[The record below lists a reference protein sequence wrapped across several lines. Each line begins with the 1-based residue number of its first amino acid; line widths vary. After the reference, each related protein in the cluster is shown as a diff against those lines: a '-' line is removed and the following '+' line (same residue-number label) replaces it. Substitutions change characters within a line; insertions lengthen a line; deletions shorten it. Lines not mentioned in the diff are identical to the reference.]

1 MRYNFSVKAM
11 SLNGIQLYSENE
23 ISLPIKGVTCFI
35 GNNGCGKTTLL
46 NHIIYNNPD
55 KIVMIAQEND
65 LIFEDIS
72 IAENIMLLREDES
85 LLLELL
91 DQFEMNSI
99 LQRKAKYLSGGE
111 KRIISLLRMFFTE
124 KKIIFL
130 DEPTNDLDYRVVEV
144 IKKMIQK
151 LAMEKSVM
159 IVTHDDRILKLAEK
173 IYRFDNKKLVC
184 DKERSS
190 EVMCKDEDASESSAD
205 GSRYDI
211 RKLVRTDIT
220 GFLLYIFIILSILI
234 AGFLAVRINK
244 SSMVSLA
251 EGQTNIASKLYAS
264 PETMLNSG
272 YIPLEAYL
280 QYHGKVDL
288 EYLDIYLEC
297 LDNFLKTGKSF
308 DMILDDTFGEKVLL
322 GISVNMKTNRNTYVM
337 KEYQSVRSEILDGDF
352 SIEGISTYDG
362 VNEIAMISKSNISE
376 PIDFDL
382 YKEISDKILDG
393 DSVNQPVLYI
403 ILNVD
408 NDSLKQLG
416 GNFYIKNS
424 TTVEISK
431 NISSLQNIL
440 DSSKVLAVMLLS
452 SVVFYF
458 LYTKINLTLQKK
470 RMIILRNF
478 GVPYERVKKII
489 IQKQCMII
497 WKIIV
502 TVIGSVILML
512 LSVLCPEYQII
523 TVIHSVIC
531 LCIGQTVILITHK
544 IIKRSLDK
552 VYCFGGIYEH

>member
-1 MRYNFSVKAM
+1 MNYNFSVKAM

-23 ISLPIKGVTCFI
+23 ISLPIKGVTCVL

-46 NHIIYNNPD
+46 NHIIYKNPD

-99 LQRKAKYLSGGE
+99 LQRKVKHISGGE
-111 KRIISLLRMFFTE
+111 KRIISLLRMFFTD

-151 LAMEKSVM
+151 LAMEKSVL
-159 IVTHDDRILKLAEK
+159 IVTHDDRILKLAEQ
-173 IYRFDNKKLVC
+173 IYHFDNKKLVC
-184 DKERSS
+184 DQERSS

-205 GSRYDI
+205 GSNYDI

-280 QYHGKVDL
+280 QYRGKVDL

-322 GISVNMKTNRNTYVM
+322 GMSVNMKTNQSTYVM
-337 KEYQSVRSEILDGDF
+337 KEYQSARSKILGEDF

-362 VNEIAMISKSNISE
+362 VNEIALTSKSNISE

-408 NDSLKQLG
+408 NDILKQLG

-458 LYTKINLTLQKK
+458 LYTKINLSLQKK

-478 GVPYERVKKII
+478 GVPYECVKKVI
-489 IQKQCMII
+489 IQKQRMII

-512 LSVLCPEYQII
+512 LSVLRPEYQII

-531 LCIGQTVILITHK
+531 LCIGQVVILITHK

-552 VYCFGGIYEH
+552 VYYFGGIYEH

>member
-1 MRYNFSVKAM
+1 MSYNFSVKDM
-11 SLNGIQLYSENE
+11 SLNGIRLYSENE
-23 ISLPIKGVTCFI
+23 ISLPTKGITCI
-35 GNNGCGKTTLL
+35 VGSNGCGKTTLL

-65 LIFEDIS
+65 LIFGDIS
-72 IAENIMLLREDES
+72 IAENIMLLKEDES

-99 LQRKAKYLSGGE
+99 LQRKAKHLSGGE
-111 KRIISLLRMFFTE
+111 KRIISLLRMFFTD

-151 LAMEKSVM
+151 LAMEKSVV
-159 IVTHDDRILKLAEK
+159 IITHDDRILKLAEK
-173 IYRFDNKKLVC
+173 IYRFDDKRLIC

-190 EVMCKDEDASESSAD
+190 EVVCSDECASEFSAD
-205 GSRYDI
+205 GSLYEI
-211 RKLVRTDIT
+211 RKLVRRDVT
-220 GFLLYIFIILSILI
+220 GFLLYIFIVLSILV
-234 AGFLAVRINK
+234 AGFLAVRLDK
-244 SSMVSLA
+244 SSMVSLTD
-251 EGQTNIASKLYAS
+251 GQTNIASKLHAS

-272 YIPLEAYL
+272 YIPLKAYL
-280 QYHGKVDL
+280 QYRGKVDL
-288 EYLDIYLEC
+288 DYLDIYLEC
-297 LDNFLKTGKSF
+297 LDDFLKTGKSH
-308 DMILDDTFGEKVLL
+308 DMILDETFGEKVLL
-322 GISVNMKTNRNTYVM
+322 GISVNMKTNQSTYVM
-337 KEYQSVRSEILDGDF
+337 KEYQSARSKILGEDF

-362 VNEIAMISKSNISE
+362 VNEIALTSKSNISE
-376 PIDFDL
+376 SIDFDL
-382 YKEISDKILDG
+382 YKEISDKILDD

-403 ILNVD
+403 VLNVD
-408 NDSLKQLG
+408 NDRLRQLS

-424 TTVEISK
+424 TTIEISK

-512 LSVLCPEYQII
+512 LSVLRPEYQII
-523 TVIHSVIC
+523 SVIHSVIC
-531 LCIGQTVILITHK
+531 FCIAQTVMLITHK
-544 IIKRSLDK
+544 IVRRSLDK
-552 VYCFGGIYEH
+552 IYCFGGIYEH

>member
-1 MRYNFSVKAM
+1 MNYNFSVKAM

-23 ISLPIKGVTCFI
+23 ISLPIKGVTCVL

-46 NHIIYNNPD
+46 NHIIYKNPD

-99 LQRKAKYLSGGE
+99 LQRKVKHLSGGE
-111 KRIISLLRMFFTE
+111 KRIISLLRMFFTD

-151 LAMEKSVM
+151 LAMEKSVL
-159 IVTHDDRILKLAEK
+159 IVTHDDRILKLAEQ
-173 IYRFDNKKLVC
+173 IYHFDNKKLVC

-205 GSRYDI
+205 GSCYDI

-234 AGFLAVRINK
+234 AGFLVVRINK

-322 GISVNMKTNRNTYVM
+322 GISVNMKTNRNTYVI
-337 KEYQSVRSEILDGDF
+337 KEYQSVRSEILDEGF

-376 PIDFDL
+376 PINFDL

-512 LSVLCPEYQII
+512 LSVLRPEYQII
-523 TVIHSVIC
+523 IVIHSVIC
-531 LCIGQTVILITHK
+531 LCIGQAVILITHK

-552 VYCFGGIYEH
+552 VYYFGGIYEH